1 MDYFQLMFE
10 PKSLLKN
17 GPGFRS
23 CLARLAIHSPSPMA
37 TASGGAL
44 SILEPSQARGAPCAP
59 LPLALTVP
67 AGALPLSPAQAHVE
81 LGPRVPAAHP
91 AGVRSCPWP
100 ASGRCSS
107 PLPAPPASTCASLPP
122 ASAAFPATAGCSCEA
137 AFPITAPTPR
147 FPRNQQFTESV
158 SRPQDG
164 NLFYELQITPPPTFT
179 KDNSQNPAWFNSGK
193 SNLIYTVVSKKG
205 PGEDAR
211 SGDWEKVKSSLS
223 FPDVELKSKKGL

>member
-67 AGALPLSPAQAHVE
+67 AGALPLSPAQARVE

-91 AGVRSCPWP
+91 AGVWSCPWP

-107 PLPAPPASTCASLPP
+107 CCPPRLHPRVRPFRRLPP
-122 ASAAFPATAGCSCEA
+122 PFPRQQAARAKRRSQSRLPPPGSPVTSSSRKAFPG
-137 AFPITAPTPR
+137 
-147 FPRNQQFTESV
+147 
-158 SRPQDG
+158 
-164 NLFYELQITPPPTFT
+164 
-179 KDNSQNPAWFNSGK
+179 
-193 SNLIYTVVSKKG
+193 
-205 PGEDAR
+205 
-211 SGDWEKVKSSLS
+211 
-223 FPDVELKSKKGL
+223 LKMGTCFMSYR

>member
-1 MDYFQLMFE
+1 MFE

-67 AGALPLSPAQAHVE
+67 AGALPVPSPSARRAGPEGPGCPPGRGPE
-81 LGPRVPAAHP
+81 LPVARFRPLLL
-91 AGVRSCPWP
+91 
-100 ASGRCSS
+100 

-137 AFPITAPTPR
+137 AFTITAPTPR

-179 KDNSQNPAWFNSGK
+179 KDNSQNPAWFSSGK
-193 SNLIYTVVSKKG
+193 SNLIYTVVSKRG
-205 PGEDAR
+205 PGEDAH
-211 SGDWEKVKSSLS
+211 SGDWEKVKSSPS
-223 FPDVELKSKKGL
+223 FPGVALKSKKGFKGE

>member
-67 AGALPLSPAQAHVE
+67 AGALPLSPAQARVE
-81 LGPRVPAAHP
+81 LGPRSRLPTRPGSGAAR
-91 AGVRSCPWP
+91 G
-100 ASGRCSS
+100 
-107 PLPAPPASTCASLPP
+107 PLPAVAPPAARP
-122 ASAAFPATAGCSCEA
+122 ACIHVCVPSAGF
-137 AFPITAPTPR
+137 R
-147 FPRNQQFTESV
+147 RL
-158 SRPQDG
+158 SRDSR
-164 NLFYELQITPPPTFT
+164 LL
-179 KDNSQNPAWFNSGK
+179 
-193 SNLIYTVVSKKG
+193 V
-205 PGEDAR
+205 R
-211 SGDWEKVKSSLS
+211 SGVHNHGSH
-223 FPDVELKSKKGL
+223 PQVPP

>member
-1 MDYFQLMFE
+1 MFE

-67 AGALPLSPAQAHVE
+67 AGALPPSPAQARVE
-81 LGPRVPAAHP
+81 LGPRSRLPTRPGSGAARGPLRAVAPPAARP
-91 AGVRSCPWP
+91 A
-100 ASGRCSS
+100 
-107 PLPAPPASTCASLPP
+107 ASTCASLPP

-137 AFPITAPTPR
+137 AFTITAPTPS

-193 SNLIYTVVSKKG
+193 SNLIYTVVSKRG

-211 SGDWEKVKSSLS
+211 SGDWEKVKSSPS
-223 FPDVELKSKKGL
+223 FPGVALKSKKGFKGE